1 MDATA
6 ALGATN
12 TIVSGL
18 IANLTADHREM
29 RTPCDQWNVHELI
42 NHMCEGGQMVAGGLQ
57 GQAPPTDAPDLLA
70 DGPSTGWSNA
80 YAALDAA
87 ATPDALAASHQM
99 PFGEVPG
106 EVALSVITA
115 DHLTHAWDLAQAT
128 NQPIEVDS
136 DLAEWALATWQVVV
150 PADGRPEG
158 GGFAAVVPVGD
169 DAPALDRLIGY
180 TGRNP
185 A

>member
-1 MDATA
+1 MDATT

-18 IANLTADHREM
+18 IGNLTPEHREL

-42 NHMCEGGQMVAGGLQ
+42 EHMCQGGQMIAGGLQ
-57 GQAPPTDAPDLLA
+57 DQAPPDTTPDFLA
-70 DGPSTGWSNA
+70 DGPANGWANA
-80 YAALDAA
+80 HAALAEA
-87 ATPDALAASHQM
+87 ATPDALAAAHQL

-115 DHLTHAWDLAQAT
+115 DHLTHAWDLARAT
-128 NQPIEVDS
+128 GQDIEVD
-136 DLAEWALATWQVVV
+136 DELAEWALATWQVVV
-150 PADGRPEG
+150 PADGRPED
-158 GGFAAVVPVGD
+158 GGFAAVVPVAD
-169 DAPALDRLIGY
+169 DAPALDRLLGY
-180 TGRNP
+180 TGRKP